1 MKTGDTAP
9 YMMLVNYIMKG
20 LEIMKNIRK
29 RLIAVAIIASMAL
42 TSVAGCSS
50 DSVGKGGS
58 VSSSKTDSAVDD
70 NLDHVEDEEGNVV
83 ITPFQTG
90 SAEDLAIN
98 DPNAPDSD
106 DTTTAASGKAT
117 TAVGTVTVTDAKGK
131 TVTDAEGQKVTETY
145 IATAANSGNNGN
157 SNNNNDNNS
166 GNSDNGDYKSSTD
179 SMYCLWIDISKDE
192 DYIFNDQFIKIQF
205 KIKDGIPN
213 KDYAVRFNP
222 DFSSVA
228 GVSIHPDKVSQ
239 GTIRVGS
246 GSIEAMDVSGEN
258 GFVAYGDNI
267 ACKQGDTI
275 DYYLNLKNNPGLAA
289 ILVWFYYDKNAMEV
303 LSVEPA
309 GEFLEV
315 SQGDTQVGTRP
326 SDN

>member
-1 MKTGDTAP
+1 
-9 YMMLVNYIMKG
+9 
-20 LEIMKNIRK
+20 MKNIRK

-42 TSVAGCSS
+42 TSVVGCSGE
-50 DSVGKGGS
+50 SVGKGGS
-58 VSSSKTDSAVDD
+58 ASSSSASEDSGALE
-70 NLDHVEDEEGNVV
+70 NIEDEQGNVV

-90 SAEDLAIN
+90 SAEDLSGSGLEDN
-98 DPNAPDSD
+98 NAPDD
-106 DTTTAASGKAT
+106 NTADSKAT
-117 TAVGTVTVTDAKGK
+117 TAVATVTVTDAKGNA
-131 TVTDAEGQKVTETY
+131 VTDAQGQKVTETY
-145 IATAANSGNNGN
+145 VASAGNSGNNSN
-157 SNNNNDNNS
+157 SNS
-166 GNSDNGDYKSSTD
+166 GSNETGEYKSSTD
-179 SMYCLWIDISKDE
+179 SMYCLWIDISKDI
-192 DYIFNDQFIKIQF
+192 DYKFNDQFIKITF

-213 KDYAVRFNP
+213 KDYPIRFNP

-228 GVSIHPDKVSQ
+228 GVSVHPDKVSQ
-239 GTIRVGS
+239 GTVRVGS
-246 GSIEAMDVSGEN
+246 GSIEANDVSSEK

-275 DYYLNLKNNPGLAA
+275 DYYINLKNNPGLAA

-326 SDN
+326 NEE

>member
-1 MKTGDTAP
+1 
-9 YMMLVNYIMKG
+9 
-20 LEIMKNIRK
+20 MKNIRK

-58 VSSSKTDSAVDD
+58 ASSSSTKEEVDD
-70 NLDHVEDEEGNVV
+70 NLDHVANEDGNVV

-90 SAEDLAIN
+90 SADDLAIN
-98 DPNAPDSD
+98 DPNAPNSEDA
-106 DTTTAASGKAT
+106 TTAAGGKAT
-117 TAVGTVTVTDAKGK
+117 TAVGTVTVTDDKGK
-131 TVTDAEGQKVTETY
+131 AVTDAEGQKVTETY
-145 IATAANSGNNGN
+145 VATAANSGNN
-157 SNNNNDNNS
+157 SNNKNSNNS
-166 GNSDNGDYKSSTD
+166 GNSDYNSSID

-205 KIKDGIPN
+205 KIKDGIPE
-213 KDYAVRFNP
+213 KDYPIRFNP

-228 GVSIHPDKVSQ
+228 GVSVHPDKVAQ

-246 GSIEAMDVSGEN
+246 GSIEAMDVSSEN

-309 GEFLEV
+309 GDFLEV

>member
-1 MKTGDTAP
+1 
-9 YMMLVNYIMKG
+9 MLVNYIMKG
-20 LEIMKNIRK
+20 HEIMKNIRK

-58 VSSSKTDSAVDD
+58 ASSSSSAESVDD
-70 NLDHVEDEEGNVV
+70 NLDHVENEEGNVV

-90 SAEDLAIN
+90 SADDLAIN
-98 DPNAPDSD
+98 DPNAPTDD
-106 DTTTAASGKAT
+106 DTTTAANANAKAT
-117 TAVGTVTVTDAKGK
+117 TAIGTVTVTDAKGK

-145 IATAANSGNNGN
+145 IATAANNGN
-157 SNNNNDNNS
+157 SNNNNNNNNSNNS
-166 GNSDNGDYKSSTD
+166 GNSDYKSSID

-192 DYIFNDQFIKIQF
+192 NYVFNDQFIRIQF
-205 KIKDGIPN
+205 KIKEGIPE
-213 KDYAVRFNP
+213 KDYPIRFNP

-228 GVSIHPDKVSQ
+228 GVSVHPDKVAQ

-246 GSIEAMDVSGEN
+246 GSIEPMDVSSEN
-258 GFVAYGDNI
+258 GFVAYGDNV
-267 ACKQGDTI
+267 ACKPGDTI
-275 DYYLNLKNNPGLAA
+275 DYYLNLKDNPGLAA

-303 LSVEPA
+303 VEVEPA
-309 GEFLEV
+309 GEFLDISDGV
-315 SQGDTQVGTRP
+315 AQVGTRP

>member
-1 MKTGDTAP
+1 MI
-9 YMMLVNYIMKG
+9 NF
-20 LEIMKNIRK
+20 RK
-29 RLIAVAIIASMAL
+29 RLIAIAVIASMAL

-50 DSVGKGGS
+50 GSVGKGGS
-58 VSSSKTDSAVDD
+58 VSGSSSAEDSGSLS
-70 NLDHVEDEEGNVV
+70 NVENEDGNVV

-90 SAEDLAIN
+90 SAEDLAGSGLE
-98 DPNAPDSD
+98 DENAPDKDGS
-106 DTTTAASGKAT
+106 TAEKDAKAT
-117 TAVGTVTVTDAKGK
+117 TAVATVTVTDAKGNA
-131 TVTDAEGQKVTETY
+131 VTDAQGQKVTETY
-145 IATAANSGNNGN
+145 VASAGNSGNSNNSNSGNN
-157 SNNNNDNNS
+157 D
-166 GNSDNGDYKSSTD
+166 DGDYKMMTD

-192 DYIFNDQFIKIQF
+192 NFVFNDKFIKIQF
-205 KIKDGIPN
+205 KIKEGIPN
-213 KDYAVRFNP
+213 KDYPIRFNP

-228 GVSIHPDKVSQ
+228 GVSVHPDKCSQ

-246 GSIEAMDVSGEN
+246 GSIDAMDVSSEK

-275 DYYLNLKNNPGLAA
+275 DYYINLKNNPGLAA

-326 SDN
+326 ADQQ

>member
-1 MKTGDTAP
+1 MIN
-9 YMMLVNYIMKG
+9 M
-20 LEIMKNIRK
+20 RK
-29 RLIAVAIIASMAL
+29 RLIAIAVIASMAL
-42 TSVAGCSS
+42 TSVVGCSS

-58 VSSSKTDSAVDD
+58 VSSSSTTDSNSVD
-70 NLDHVEDEEGNVV
+70 NVENEDGNVV

-90 SAEDLAIN
+90 SAEDLAIT
-98 DPNAPDSD
+98 DSNAPDSAD
-106 DTTTAASGKAT
+106 GTTVSGDSKAAT
-117 TAVGTVTVTDAKGK
+117 TAIGTVTVTDAKGK
-131 TVTDAEGQKVTETY
+131 AVTDAQGQKVTETY
-145 IATAANSGNNGN
+145 IATAANSGNNGG
-157 SNNNNDNNS
+157 NS
-166 GNSDNGDYKSSTD
+166 GNSDNSDGSDYKSSLD

-192 DYIFNDQFIKIQF
+192 DYVFNDKFIKIRF
-205 KIKDGIPN
+205 KIKEGIPN

-246 GSIEAMDVSGEN
+246 GSIEPMDVSSEN

-303 LSVEPA
+303 ESVEPA

-315 SQGDTQVGTRP
+315 SDGDTQVGTRP
-326 SDN
+326 SED

>member
-1 MKTGDTAP
+1 
-9 YMMLVNYIMKG
+9 
-20 LEIMKNIRK
+20 MKNIRK

-50 DSVGKGGS
+50 DSVSKGGS
-58 VSSSKTDSAVDD
+58 ASSSSTKEEVDD
-70 NLDHVEDEEGNVV
+70 NLDHVANEDGNVV

-90 SAEDLAIN
+90 SADDLAIN
-98 DPNAPDSD
+98 DPNAPNSEDA
-106 DTTTAASGKAT
+106 TTAAGGKAT
-117 TAVGTVTVTDAKGK
+117 TAVGTVTVTDDKGK
-131 TVTDAEGQKVTETY
+131 AVTDAEGQKVTETY
-145 IATAANSGNNGN
+145 VATAAKSGNN
-157 SNNNNDNNS
+157 SNNNNNNNSNNS
-166 GNSDNGDYKSSTD
+166 GNSDYNSSID

-192 DYIFNDQFIKIQF
+192 NYIFNDQFIKIQF
-205 KIKDGIPN
+205 KIKNGIPE
-213 KDYAVRFNP
+213 KDYPIRFNP

-228 GVSIHPDKVSQ
+228 GVSVHPDKVAQ

-246 GSIEAMDVSGEN
+246 GSIEAMDVSSEN

-309 GEFLEV
+309 GDFLEV

>member
-1 MKTGDTAP
+1 
-9 YMMLVNYIMKG
+9 
-20 LEIMKNIRK
+20 MKNIRK

-58 VSSSKTDSAVDD
+58 ASSSSSAESVDD
-70 NLDHVEDEEGNVV
+70 NLDHVENEEGNVV

-90 SAEDLAIN
+90 SADDLAIN
-98 DPNAPDSD
+98 DPNAPTDD
-106 DTTTAASGKAT
+106 DTTTAANANAKAT
-117 TAVGTVTVTDAKGK
+117 TAIGTVTVTDAKGK

-145 IATAANSGNNGN
+145 IATAANNGN
-157 SNNNNDNNS
+157 SNNNNNNNNSNNS
-166 GNSDNGDYKSSTD
+166 GNSDYKSSID

-192 DYIFNDQFIKIQF
+192 NYVFNDQFIRIQF
-205 KIKDGIPN
+205 KIKEGIPE
-213 KDYAVRFNP
+213 KDYPIRFNP

-228 GVSIHPDKVSQ
+228 GVSVHPDKVAQ

-246 GSIEAMDVSGEN
+246 GSIEPMDVSSEKN
-258 GFVAYGDNI
+258 V
-267 ACKQGDTI
+267 ACKPGDTI
-275 DYYLNLKNNPGLAA
+275 DYYLNLKDNPGLAA

-303 LSVEPA
+303 VEVEPA
-309 GEFLEV
+309 GEFLDISDGV
-315 SQGDTQVGTRP
+315 AQVGTRP